1 MLLWWR
7 SASLLLRHPLP
18 PWLPSSS
25 YLQLLVYFSPF
36 PLYESFFEAIDI
48 NKQTAILAWHDVLRV
63 ACCRWGSI
71 LPTWFALHELRAQ
84 ASERVQANR
93 QRRAVSVA
101 FPLAPL
107 SRSLARSLAR
117 SLSTLL
123 PLPYL
128 WIHCLHAASIFG
140 AQNPCIAP
148 ERNSASH
155 LTPQNGRLC
164 PICGDRA

>member
-71 LPTWFALHELRAQ
+71 LPTWFALRELRAQ

-107 SRSLARSLAR
+107 SRSLAHRSLDR
-117 SLSTLL
+117 SQLSSLS
-123 PLPYL
+123 
-128 WIHCLHAASIFG
+128 
-140 AQNPCIAP
+140 
-148 ERNSASH
+148 R
-155 LTPQNGRLC
+155 
-164 PICGDRA
+164 ICGFTACMLHLSLVPRTLASLQRGTAHLI